1 MIAKY
6 QLYDLTYDD
15 LKRKAAESGIT
26 QLVSPL
32 RIRIDYMATVY
43 FSSPIMRKNKKVTPV
58 VGKRDALLGIAK
70 ENDIKIPYECED
82 GRCGSCVVEI
92 THLDGEHIKGVML
105 TDKERE
111 GLKNIG
117 KLTKKDAERA
127 SVGDMPPKHR
137 LACQMIVTDEDL
149 LVEFT
154 GEPGG
159 A

>member
-1 MIAKY
+1 
-6 QLYDLTYDD
+6 
-15 LKRKAAESGIT
+15 
-26 QLVSPL
+26 
-32 RIRIDYMATVY
+32 MATVY
-43 FSSPIMRKNKKVTPV
+43 FSSPIMRKNKKITPI

-82 GRCGSCVVEI
+82 GRCGSCVVEV

-117 KLTKKDAERA
+117 KLTPKDAQRA
-127 SVGDMPPKHR
+127 SVNDMPPKHR
-137 LACQMIVTDEDL
+137 LACQMIITDEDL

>member
-1 MIAKY
+1 
-6 QLYDLTYDD
+6 
-15 LKRKAAESGIT
+15 
-26 QLVSPL
+26 
-32 RIRIDYMATVY
+32 MATVY
-43 FSSPIMRKNKKVTPV
+43 FSSPTMRKNKKVEAV
-58 VGKRDALLGIAK
+58 AGKRDALLGLAK
-70 ENDIKIPYECED
+70 ENNVTIPHECED
-82 GRCGSCVVEI
+82 GRCGSCLVEV
-92 THLDGEHIKGVML
+92 THLDGEHIKGSFL

-117 KLTKKDAERA
+117 KLSKKEADRA
-127 SVGDMPPKHR
+127 ALEDLPPKNR